1 RLLAAVVLNP
11 RYPEVMPLF
20 SLSLHWKGERSGRT
34 EDNLR
39 AMESEVNVF
48 RAELQG
54 PRPGLQLLT
63 NQIQRLCVCLDVY
76 LETESQVCD
85 GSEGPREFPREKMC
99 LRTAR
104 MRADLTLL
112 LVCLLL
118 PAVRGTLSKTDAKKA
133 SKIQEA
139 ETAAADRPVQ
149 ERGLAVTEP
158 QWRDIWNSH
167 GYDMAKVF
175 GPKLTSVSPVW
186 LQLRRRGP
194 ESFHIT
200 GLHDHDPAWV
210 KAVRKANKKNKILPR
225 LLFDGWSYQDY
236 MSVLDSEDEMEELGR
251 EALEVA
257 KAEGFDGYTLELWS
271 QLGGNK
277 RKELVHLVTHL
288 CETLKAGKL
297 TCVLVVPPSVAPG
310 SGQPGMFGREDF
322 EKLAPVVD
330 AFSLMTPGPS
340 APLPWVREC
349 VLQLAPHSQW
359 RHKILLGINLY
370 GLDFSSHGG
379 AEPLLGT
386 RYVELLKEVK
396 PKLQWDENTGEHFFN
411 YKRSNGVKHVVYYPT
426 LKFLQLRIALAAELG
441 TGISMW
447 ELGQGLDYFYDLL

>member
-1 RLLAAVVLNP
+1 
-11 RYPEVMPLF
+11 
-20 SLSLHWKGERSGRT
+20 
-34 EDNLR
+34 
-39 AMESEVNVF
+39 
-48 RAELQG
+48 
-54 PRPGLQLLT
+54 
-63 NQIQRLCVCLDVY
+63 
-76 LETESQVCD
+76 
-85 GSEGPREFPREKMC
+85 
-99 LRTAR
+99 

-112 LVCLLL
+112 HVCLLL
-118 PAVRGTLSKTDAKKA
+118 PAVRGTLSKTDAKRA
-133 SKIQEA
+133 SKLQEKA
-139 ETAAADRPVQ
+139 TVADRPVQ
-149 ERGLAVTEP
+149 DRGLLVTDP
-158 QWRDIWNSH
+158 QWRDIVREEKSFCPQCVSTRHFKGAVLGYITPWNSH
-167 GYDMAKVF
+167 GYDIAKVF

-200 GLHDHDPAWV
+200 GLHDHDPGWV

-251 EALEVA
+251 EVLEVA
-257 KAEGFDGYTLELWS
+257 KVLYLYA
-271 QLGGNK
+271 
-277 RKELVHLVTHL
+277 LVHLVTHL

-297 TCVLVVPPSVAPG
+297 SCVLVIPPSVTPG

-330 AFSLMTPGPS
+330 AFSLMTYDYSGPGRPGPS
-340 APLPWVREC
+340 APLAWVREC

-379 AEPLLGT
+379 AEPLLGG

-396 PKLQWDENTGEHFFN
+396 PKLQWDDNTGEHFFN
-411 YKRSNGVKHVVYYPT
+411 YKSNGLKHVVYYPT
-426 LKFLQLRIALAAELG
+426 LKFLQLRMALAAELG

>member
-1 RLLAAVVLNP
+1 
-11 RYPEVMPLF
+11 
-20 SLSLHWKGERSGRT
+20 
-34 EDNLR
+34 
-39 AMESEVNVF
+39 
-48 RAELQG
+48 
-54 PRPGLQLLT
+54 
-63 NQIQRLCVCLDVY
+63 
-76 LETESQVCD
+76 
-85 GSEGPREFPREKMC
+85 
-99 LRTAR
+99 

-118 PAVRGTLSKTDAKKA
+118 PAVRGTLSRTDGKKA

-158 QWRDIWNSH
+158 QWRDIVREEKRFCPQCVSTRHFRGAVLGYITPWNSH
-167 GYDMAKVF
+167 GYDIAKVF

-200 GLHDHDPAWV
+200 GLHDHDPGWV

-236 MSVLDSEDEMEELGR
+236 MSVLDSEDEIEELGR

-277 RKELVHLVTHL
+277 RNFRLAVMLL
-288 CETLKAGKL
+288 C
-297 TCVLVVPPSVAPG
+297 
-310 SGQPGMFGREDF
+310 FR
-322 EKLAPVVD
+322 
-330 AFSLMTPGPS
+330 PGPS

-349 VLQLAPHSQW
+349 VLQLAPHGQW
-359 RHKILLGINLY
+359 RHKILLGINMY

-379 AEPLLGT
+379 AEPLLGA

-411 YKRSNGVKHVVYYPT
+411 YKRSNGVRHVVYYPT

-447 ELGQGLDYFYDLL
+447 ELGQGLEYFYDLL

>member
-1 RLLAAVVLNP
+1 
-11 RYPEVMPLF
+11 
-20 SLSLHWKGERSGRT
+20 
-34 EDNLR
+34 
-39 AMESEVNVF
+39 
-48 RAELQG
+48 
-54 PRPGLQLLT
+54 
-63 NQIQRLCVCLDVY
+63 
-76 LETESQVCD
+76 
-85 GSEGPREFPREKMC
+85 
-99 LRTAR
+99 

-118 PAVRGTLSKTDAKKA
+118 PAVRGTLSKTDGKKA

-139 ETAAADRPVQ
+139 E
-149 ERGLAVTEP
+149 P
-158 QWRDIWNSH
+158 QWRDIVREEKRFCPQCVSTRHFRGAVLGYITPWNSH
-167 GYDMAKVF
+167 GYDIAKVF

-200 GLHDHDPAWV
+200 GLHDHDPG
-210 KAVRKANKKNKILPR
+210 RPIKKTKYVIPR

-297 TCVLVVPPSVAPG
+297 TCVLVIPPSVAPG
-310 SGQPGMFGREDF
+310 SGQPGMFGQEDF

-330 AFSLMTPGPS
+330 AFSLMTYDYSGPGRPGPS

-359 RHKILLGINLY
+359 RHKILLGINMY

-379 AEPLLGT
+379 AEPLLGAK
-386 RYVELLKEVK
+386 YVELLKEVK

-411 YKRSNGVKHVVYYPT
+411 YKRSNGVRHVVYYPT
-426 LKFLQLRIALAAELG
+426 LKFLQLHIALAAELG
-441 TGISMW
+441 TGISLW

>member
-1 RLLAAVVLNP
+1 
-11 RYPEVMPLF
+11 
-20 SLSLHWKGERSGRT
+20 
-34 EDNLR
+34 
-39 AMESEVNVF
+39 
-48 RAELQG
+48 
-54 PRPGLQLLT
+54 
-63 NQIQRLCVCLDVY
+63 
-76 LETESQVCD
+76 
-85 GSEGPREFPREKMC
+85 
-99 LRTAR
+99 

-112 LVCLLL
+112 HVCLLL
-118 PAVRGTLSKTDAKKA
+118 PAVRGTLSKTDAKRA
-133 SKIQEA
+133 SKLQEA
-139 ETAAADRPVQ
+139 EATVADRPVQ
-149 ERGLAVTEP
+149 DRGLLVTDP

-167 GYDMAKVF
+167 GYDIAKVFGPKLTSCVSGVASAESAGDQRASTSPVSMTTIPAEGLMQHTLELWSHSRKQETWNSHGYDIAKVF

-200 GLHDHDPAWV
+200 GLHDHDPGWV

-251 EALEVA
+251 EVLEVA

-277 RKELVHLVTHL
+277 RQELVHLVTHL

-297 TCVLVVPPSVAPG
+297 SCVLVIPPSVTPG

-330 AFSLMTPGPS
+330 AFSLMTYDYSGPGSFEPGPS
-340 APLPWVREC
+340 GSYLAWVREC
-349 VLQLAPHSQW
+349 VLQLALTASGAQDPA
-359 RHKILLGINLY
+359 GINLSRT
-370 GLDFSSHGG
+370 GTSESHGG
-379 AEPLLGT
+379 AWPLLGG

-411 YKRSNGVKHVVYYPT
+411 YKSNGLKHVVYYPT
-426 LKFLQLRIALAAELG
+426 LKFLQLRMALAAELG